1 MVKAYFTQKCIQYFL
16 EEKEIDSQI
25 FQYLKMQWARILAR
39 KRSLRSICWLLPVTY
54 AGQAEITAD
63 EKKQLQIMV
72 NILLESEMVFP
83 YMKDLGRFVSIP
95 EDIMDKTMIE
105 YRGDKNVQPW
115 IEMRILP
122 QEDHFTREEMKRVY
136 QGIYVKKLTLF
147 KGELLEY
154 QIYER
159 GEKGRCSCK
168 RRPYLL

>member
-1 MVKAYFTQKCIQYFL
+1 MGADPGK
-16 EEKEIDSQI
+16 EKIPTI
-25 FQYLKMQWARILAR
+25 YLLALTR
-39 KRSLRSICWLLPVTY
+39 YY

-122 QEDHFTREEMKRVY
+122 RRTILPGKR
-136 QGIYVKKLTLF
+136 
-147 KGELLEY
+147 
-154 QIYER
+154 
-159 GEKGRCSCK
+159 
-168 RRPYLL
+168 

>member
-1 MVKAYFTQKCIQYFL
+1 MIFVLYAHVVFRLYFVPAALSLSLIH
-16 EEKEIDSQI
+16 
-25 FQYLKMQWARILAR
+25 ILLALTR
-39 KRSLRSICWLLPVTY
+39 YY

-122 QEDHFTREEMKRVY
+122 QEDHFTREEMKDVY
-136 QGIYVKKLTLF
+136 
-147 KGELLEY
+147 
-154 QIYER
+154 
-159 GEKGRCSCK
+159 K
-168 RRPYLL
+168 RQDRRFRQS

>member
-25 FQYLKMQWARILAR
+25 FQYLKNAVGADPGKEKIPTIYLLALTR
-39 KRSLRSICWLLPVTY
+39 YY

-63 EKKQLQIMV
+63 EKRQLQIMV

-136 QGIYVKKLTLF
+136 QGIYVKKRPCL
-147 KGELLEY
+147 GE
-154 QIYER
+154 
-159 GEKGRCSCK
+159 GF
-168 RRPYLL
+168 

>member
-1 MVKAYFTQKCIQYFL
+1 
-16 EEKEIDSQI
+16 
-25 FQYLKMQWARILAR
+25 
-39 KRSLRSICWLLPVTY
+39 
-54 AGQAEITAD
+54 
-63 EKKQLQIMV
+63 MV

-136 QGIYVKKLTLF
+136 QGIYVKKLTCLRENF
-147 KGELLEY
+147 
-154 QIYER
+154 
-159 GEKGRCSCK
+159 
-168 RRPYLL
+168 